1 MNNAFKFIFGLMICL
16 LLGWGTL
23 LAQTGDYALTWNGIG
38 VGGGVISGGDY
49 SLANAIGQPEAGPA
63 QSGGE
68 YSLTGGVVDA
78 GEAGGVTPA
87 GQRVYLPVVTR

>member
-1 MNNAFKFIFGLMICL
+1 MI
-16 LLGWGTL
+16 T
-23 LAQTGDYALTWNGIG
+23 
-38 VGGGVISGGDY
+38 GGDY

-78 GEAGGVTPA
+78 GESGGVTPT
-87 GQRVYLPVVTR
+87 GERVYLPMVAR